1 MAISYEAKKGK
12 VDMVKEAWVTMPAG
26 DEIRAAR
33 SEPSPYD
40 FGFVP
45 AMGRL
50 LMTHPRI
57 GGAFSQLFAEIMF
70 APGVLSRAEREMV
83 AAVAAAAQDCYY

>member
-1 MAISYEAKKGK
+1 MTT
-12 VDMVKEAWVTMPAG
+12 MQEAWVTMPSA
-26 DEIRAAR
+26 DEVQAAR

-50 LMTHPRI
+50 LMAHPRI
-57 GGAFSQLFAEIMF
+57 GRAFSELYGEIMF
-70 APGVLSRAEREMV
+70 APGEMTRAEREMV
-83 AAVAAAAQDCYY
+83 AGVAAAAQDCFY

>member
-1 MAISYEAKKGK
+1 
-12 VDMVKEAWVTMPAG
+12 MVKEAWVMMPAG

-33 SEPSPYD
+33 SERSPYD

-57 GGAFSQLFAEIMF
+57 GRAFGQLFAEIMF
-70 APGVLSRAEREMV
+70 APGVLSRAERELV
-83 AAVAAAAQDCYY
+83 AAVAAAAQDCFY